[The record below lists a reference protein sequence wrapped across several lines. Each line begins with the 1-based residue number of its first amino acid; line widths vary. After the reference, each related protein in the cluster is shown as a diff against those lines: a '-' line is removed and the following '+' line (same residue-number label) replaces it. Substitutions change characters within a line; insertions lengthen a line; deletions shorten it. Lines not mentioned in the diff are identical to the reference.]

1 MVGKN
6 FFMTCF
12 ILGKSYHKATVSLTS
27 KTLSLSVALH
37 DLMTSFVLLLASFL
51 FFVSKWR
58 RETAWHMW
66 KRNPYYYFVDTE
78 CISRRYRKMNVVLKG
93 SFNFFFLDYLKIQG
107 RISTNCGW
115 VRNDTK
121 LKSKLLKFIQMKC
134 SNFFDSV
141 TFFKVSCEFFHL
153 YPGQLKIT
161 KANFYFFFFLGP
173 DWASINLGILVCIE
187 CSGIHRS
194 LGVHVSKV
202 RSLTLDKWEEQ
213 TVKV

>member
-6 FFMTCF
+6 FFMTRF

-78 CISRRYRKMNVVLKG
+78 CISRRYRKMNLVLKG
-93 SFNFFFLDYLKIQG
+93 SFNFFFRLFENSRQ
-107 RISTNCGW
+107 NF
-115 VRNDTK
+115 NK
-121 LKSKLLKFIQMKC
+121 LWMSEEWYQIKVKTPLIYSDEMK
-134 SNFFDSV
+134 
-141 TFFKVSCEFFHL
+141 
-153 YPGQLKIT
+153 
-161 KANFYFFFFLGP
+161 
-173 DWASINLGILVCIE
+173 
-187 CSGIHRS
+187 
-194 LGVHVSKV
+194 
-202 RSLTLDKWEEQ
+202 
-213 TVKV
+213 

>member
-37 DLMTSFVLLLASFL
+37 DLMTSFVLHLASFL
-51 FFVSKWR
+51 FFVSKWC
-58 RETAWHMW
+58 RETAWRMW

-78 CISRRYRKMNVVLKG
+78 CISRRYRKNNLVLKG
-93 SFNFFFLDYLKIQG
+93 SFEFFLDYLNIQG

-121 LKSKLLKFIQMKC
+121 LKSKLLNFIQMKW
-134 SNFFDSV
+134 SNFFNSV

-161 KANFYFFFFLGP
+161 KANFYFFLFRTRLGKYKP
-173 DWASINLGILVCIE
+173 WNL
-187 CSGIHRS
+187 S
-194 LGVHVSKV
+194 LHWMFWNPSQLGSACV
-202 RSLTLDKWEEQ
+202 
-213 TVKV
+213 

>member
-51 FFVSKWR
+51 FFVSKWC

-78 CISRRYRKMNVVLKG
+78 CISRRYRKNNLVLKG
-93 SFNFFFLDYLKIQG
+93 SFEFFLDYLKIQG

-121 LKSKLLKFIQMKC
+121 LKSKLLNFIQMKW

-161 KANFYFFFFLGP
+161 KANFYFFFLFRTRLGKYKP
-173 DWASINLGILVCIE
+173 WNL
-187 CSGIHRS
+187 S
-194 LGVHVSKV
+194 LHWMFWNPSKLGSACV
-202 RSLTLDKWEEQ
+202 
-213 TVKV
+213 

>member
-1 MVGKN
+1 M
-6 FFMTCF
+6 MCS

-78 CISRRYRKMNVVLKG
+78 CISRRYRKNNLVLKG
-93 SFNFFFLDYLKIQG
+93 SFEFFLDYLNIQG

-115 VRNDTK
+115 VRKPNTK
-121 LKSKLLKFIQMKC
+121 LKSKLLEFIQMKW
-134 SNFFDSV
+134 SNFFYSV

-153 YPGQLKIT
+153 YPDQLKIT
-161 KANFYFFFFLGP
+161 KANFYFFFVQ
-173 DWASINLGILVCIE
+173 D
-187 CSGIHRS
+187 
-194 LGVHVSKV
+194 
-202 RSLTLDKWEEQ
+202 Q
-213 TVKV
+213 TGQV

>member
-1 MVGKN
+1 MAGKQN
-6 FFMTCF
+6 FWFGVQ
-12 ILGKSYHKATVSLTS
+12 LSYHKATVSLTS

-37 DLMTSFVLLLASFL
+37 DLMTSFILLLASFL
-51 FFVSKWR
+51 FFVSKWG

-78 CISRRYRKMNVVLKG
+78 CISRRYRKNNLVLKG
-93 SFNFFFLDYLKIQG
+93 SFEFFLDYLKIQG

-121 LKSKLLKFIQMKC
+121 LKSKLLEFIQMKW

>member
-1 MVGKN
+1 MAGKQN
-6 FFMTCF
+6 FWFGVQ
-12 ILGKSYHKATVSLTS
+12 LSYHKATVSLTS

-66 KRNPYYYFVDTE
+66 KRNPYYHFVDTE
-78 CISRRYRKMNVVLKG
+78 CISRRYRKNNLVWKG
-93 SFNFFFLDYLKIQG
+93 SFEFFLDYLNIQG

-121 LKSKLLKFIQMKC
+121 LKSKLFEFIQMKW